1 MNTNP
6 FSQLIRRAAP
16 KQARD
21 QLLDAKP
28 GTRTH
33 ELLRLIREYGRA
45 TTATL
50 AFQMD
55 IAPNLVWGL
64 LKYPRDR
71 GSVRFAA
78 GKWELVPGFPGADVQ
93 KAVELL
99 RGKGYRVE
107 APR

>member
-6 FSQLIRRAAP
+6 FEQLIRRAAP
-16 KQARD
+16 RQERD

-55 IAPNLVWGL
+55 IRPNLVWGL

-71 GSVRFAA
+71 GSVRFEA
-78 GKWELVPGFPGADVQ
+78 GKWELVPGFAGADIER
-93 KAVELL
+93 AVALL
-99 RGKGYRVE
+99 RDNGYRVE
-107 APR
+107 AP